1 MVSTSDA
8 GFWANRGSA
17 SSQTPRIR
25 QKVMRERYSPD
36 GLAASAV
43 TISKPALLRAI
54 AQHAVTEDARDL
66 VYDSGGVL
74 AEVVLHTEDDLDGE
88 VVVENT
94 RGQHHRGDGRES
106 VLELVLQ
113 LLLHTVSLHEE
124 LEAAGHLLVELPDVR
139 AVEFDAVDVHE
150 GHIVT
155 VSTDGLAGGAAE
167 VFQILWKRSAG
178 QGLIEGEVRLRHGPE
193 VAVQQGTEDRF
204 LVRKVMIDVPLRDVG
219 GLGDVTHAGGAKA
232 AMRKEFQ
239 RGVEDH
245 VAAALGALFL
255 VHSWLKMDCL

>member
-1 MVSTSDA
+1 MVSTSE
-8 GFWANRGSA
+8 GRCWPSNGKA
-17 SSQTPRIR
+17 SSPMR
-25 QKVMRERYSPD
+25 QARARVTLERYSWD
-36 GLAASAV
+36 GLTASGV
-43 TISKPALLRAI
+43 TVSKPALLRAV
-54 AQHAVTEDARDL
+54 AQHAVPEDARDL
-66 VYDSGGVL
+66 VYDSVGVL
-74 AEVVLHTEDDLDGE
+74 AEVVLHSEDDLDGE
-88 VVVENT
+88 VVVEDT

-124 LEAAGHLLVELPDVR
+124 LEAAGHLFVELPDMR
-139 AVEFDAVDVHE
+139 AVEFDDVDVDE

-155 VSTDGLAGGAAE
+155 VRTDGRAGSAAE
-167 VFQILWKRSAG
+167 RLQILRKRSAG
-178 QGLIEGEVRLRHGPE
+178 QGLIERELRLRHGPE

-239 RGVEDH
+239 R
-245 VAAALGALFL
+245 
-255 VHSWLKMDCL
+255 